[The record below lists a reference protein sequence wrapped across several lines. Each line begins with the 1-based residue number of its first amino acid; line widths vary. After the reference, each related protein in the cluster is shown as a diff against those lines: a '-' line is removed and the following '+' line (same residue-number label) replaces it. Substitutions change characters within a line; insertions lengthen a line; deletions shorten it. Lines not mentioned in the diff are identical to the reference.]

1 VRGPETPA
9 GDLKVTNT
17 QVDRVI
23 RNKFAKSCFRCGR
36 TVAVQQGW
44 AFSEHGS
51 WRTACEDHLPVA
63 KPVIQSRRCLTAAGT
78 LFTPYEPQNLDLIRS
93 LPGAIWDKEQQCWTV
108 SIDPGDRR
116 RILEV
121 ADQLGLEVD
130 PLLREVTLSGQA
142 VAAQGVGGIYPFQ
155 VDGIDFLSQRTH
167 ALLADDM
174 GLGKAQ
180 PLTARLLTPTGWK
193 LMGEVQV
200 GDVLVSPFAGLTTRV
215 VGVYP
220 QGVKPIYRV
229 TFSDGSSTECCDDHL
244 WQVQSANQKH
254 CGRSGRVLP
263 LREIR
268 DRLRDAAGN
277 CRHFIPLVQ
286 AVAGSLDR
294 LPLDPYLLGVIL
306 GNACLT
312 QNTPTVVLPDEE
324 SVERVRSLLPEGVV
338 LTPREGSAIHF
349 GVTGTA
355 AQSTENPLTQILRDL
370 GLYGKGAP
378 DKAVP
383 DCYLF
388 ASVADRTALLQGLLD
403 TDGWVSDNLVGFS
416 SSSEQLTGNVIQ
428 LVRSLGGT
436 ATYGT
441 KQPWYTYKGERR
453 QGLTAHVTT
462 IALPQGVDPFRLTRK
477 AANYSG
483 RPKYQPTR
491 AIVRVDYV
499 GDREAQCIAVDA
511 PHHLYVTDDYIVT
524 HNTLQSLLA
533 IPTGA
538 QTLVVVPSGL
548 RYNWAAEARRWRPDL
563 KVTVLEGR
571 NLRPYRWDVR
581 KERFRSA
588 VTEASGRLVPEV
600 GELLIVGYDI
610 LPEYLIPL
618 KPGVLSKEELVEQTQ
633 GFVVEA
639 LEQLVQAED
648 RRTRSG
654 ETPWTPEQ
662 QAAWITAQVS
672 QRVRRR
678 DLAQKAAQAQK
689 KDTQGN
695 WINSVSRTP
704 QKVRDALQT
713 VTLIVDEAHNL
724 RNYDSGRSKKV
735 KELSRLVGRVY
746 GLTGTPLLNHPEQLY
761 SVLDSL
767 NLAQKTFRY
776 WGRFVELCNGYKSE
790 WGGYQ
795 WGQPQP
801 IVPEL
806 LRRVMLR
813 RTREEVLPQLPKK
826 TYQTIEVPVSDS
838 SLERELDA
846 LYGEYEDYFA
856 TADDRDEM
864 PPFEDFSAIRAKLAA
879 DRLDTVLELVESY
892 EEQGVPLVVA
902 SAHRAVIDAVGARS
916 GWGVI
921 TGDVSPA
928 RRQEVVAKFQ
938 AADPACERGV
948 ALTIPA
954 GGVGLTLTRAHT
966 MLFVDLDWTPALNSQ
981 CEDRICRIGQTADK
995 CVIIRLVSDHPLDR
1009 HLQALL
1015 AGKISLITAAVEN
1028 RIEGAHLR
1036 APAGSVG
1043 ETPEEV
1049 EARLARIA
1057 AEVEAATA
1065 AALAEDAADRKAR
1078 AKAKVGGI
1086 LARLRGRCTRP
1097 EVELTPEVKEGV
1109 RGAVRA
1115 LAAVCDFAETL
1126 DGQGFGKTDAYLGH
1140 TLAATD
1146 LETDEELRAAER
1158 LCSRYHRQLA
1168 DRFPVLFVRPR

>member
-93 LPGAIWDKEQQCWTV
+93 LPGPFGTRSSSV
-108 SIDPGDRR
+108 GPSPSTPGDRR

-263 LREIR
+263 LRRSAI
-268 DRLRDAAGN
+268 DSVMLRGTAAT
-277 CRHFIPLVQ
+277 FIPLVQ

-618 KPGVLSKEELVEQTQ
+618 KPGSSRRRSWSSRPRGSWSRPWSSWSRRRIGGPGRGRRRGRPNSRRPGSPRRCPS
-633 GFVVEA
+633 GFVA
-639 LEQLVQAED
+639 GTWPRRPPRPR
-648 RRTRSG
+648 RRTLRVTGSIRFRG
-654 ETPWTPEQ
+654 PPRRFGTP
-662 QAAWITAQVS
+662 S
-672 QRVRRR
+672 
-678 DLAQKAAQAQK
+678 
-689 KDTQGN
+689 
-695 WINSVSRTP
+695 
-704 QKVRDALQT
+704 QT

-776 WGRFVELCNGYKSE
+776 WGRFVELFNGCKSE

-966 MLFVDLDWTPALNSQ
+966 MLFVDLDWTP
-981 CEDRICRIGQTADK
+981 
-995 CVIIRLVSDHPLDR
+995 P
-1009 HLQALL
+1009 
-1015 AGKISLITAAVEN
+1015 
-1028 RIEGAHLR
+1028 
-1036 APAGSVG
+1036 
-1043 ETPEEV
+1043 
-1049 EARLARIA
+1049 
-1057 AEVEAATA
+1057 
-1065 AALAEDAADRKAR
+1065 
-1078 AKAKVGGI
+1078 
-1086 LARLRGRCTRP
+1086 
-1097 EVELTPEVKEGV
+1097 
-1109 RGAVRA
+1109 
-1115 LAAVCDFAETL
+1115 
-1126 DGQGFGKTDAYLGH
+1126 
-1140 TLAATD
+1140 
-1146 LETDEELRAAER
+1146 
-1158 LCSRYHRQLA
+1158 
-1168 DRFPVLFVRPR
+1168 